1 MCYDENEHPR
11 FRSLWMIP
19 QSDKR
24 TRPMQHQAR
33 FKTLMCTQNS
43 TKNICFL
50 FQKNGGGGD
59 GGAGGSLEDDCGMA
73 GMEMASL
80 SSRYA
85 FFENAKKK
93 EEEEEKKK
101 YMRRTPPKVW
111 PTTYLEFFI

>member
-1 MCYDENEHPR
+1 
-11 FRSLWMIP
+11 
-19 QSDKR
+19 
-24 TRPMQHQAR
+24 
-33 FKTLMCTQNS
+33 MCTQNS

-111 PTTYLEFFI
+111 PITYLDFFIYMLGLKGVVLLVPFMYHWFNIKNKSS

>member
-1 MCYDENEHPR
+1 MHTKFYKEH
-11 FRSLWMIP
+11 F
-19 QSDKR
+19 
-24 TRPMQHQAR
+24 
-33 FKTLMCTQNS
+33 
-43 TKNICFL
+43 CFL

-111 PTTYLEFFI
+111 PTTYLDFFIYKLKWD

>member
-1 MCYDENEHPR
+1 
-11 FRSLWMIP
+11 
-19 QSDKR
+19 
-24 TRPMQHQAR
+24 
-33 FKTLMCTQNS
+33 
-43 TKNICFL
+43 
-50 FQKNGGGGD
+50 
-59 GGAGGSLEDDCGMA
+59 MA

-111 PTTYLEFFI
+111 LTTYLDFYFIYKLKWD